1 VRACAAFATLTAMTT
16 PDDRLD
22 ARLPQGVLSDLGRW
36 TLYQSFRTF
45 TWPWLLRRG
54 ILIWPIAI
62 LAGFA
67 YAAWHAS
74 GMGAW
79 ADWPGLALRAS
90 LAALVA
96 VTAGPLLA
104 TIVRH
109 LCLPNAVERALVILG
124 IMIGLA
130 LGLAALHAVSDY
142 HEYLMGHHPPGGMN
156 ISVVGQAMSRFF
168 RASVDASVILLIFVG
183 GGLATIYYLGERR
196 RVAEYQ
202 ARAQLQ
208 RIRAERDATDMRL
221 AVLQAQ
227 VEPHFLFNTLA
238 SVRSLI
244 LTEPERAA
252 QTVDALGDYLRA
264 TLPRL
269 REAGV
274 EEAKLADQI
283 DLCARYLELMN
294 LRMAGRIAVRVEADA
309 AARDRPFPPLILLTL
324 VENAVTHGIEPK
336 LGPATIAIVAAIDG
350 DRLSVSVEDD
360 GVGLRPGTTTGLGL
374 ANVRAQLASLF
385 GEAAALDV
393 ESRPQGGVRA
403 RIRIPVAAA
412 R

>member
-1 VRACAAFATLTAMTT
+1 M
-16 PDDRLD
+16 PDDKLD
-22 ARLPQGVLSDLGRW
+22 ARMPPGVLSDLGRW

-54 ILIWPIAI
+54 ILFWPLAI

-104 TIVRH
+104 TFVRH
-109 LCLPNAVERALVILG
+109 LRLPNGVERVLVIFAILVG
-124 IMIGLA
+124 MATGF
-130 LGLAALHAVSDY
+130 AALKAASDY
-142 HEYLMGHHPPGGMN
+142 HAYLMTLHSSGSMN
-156 ISVVGQAMSRFF
+156 VSFFGRALSQFF
-168 RASVDASVILLIFVG
+168 RASVDASTLVLVFAG
-183 GGLATIYYLGERR
+183 GGLAVVYYLGERQR
-196 RVAEYQ
+196 IAQYS
-202 ARAQLQ
+202 AREQLQ
-208 RIRAERDATDMRL
+208 RLRAERDAADMRL

-252 QTVDALGDYLRA
+252 QTVDTLGDYLRA

-274 EEAKLADQI
+274 EEATLVKQI
-283 DLCARYLELMN
+283 DLCTSYLELMN
-294 LRMAGRIAVRVEADA
+294 VRMAGRIAVRVEADDA
-309 AARDRPFPPLILLTL
+309 VRALPFPPLILLTL
-324 VENAVTHGIEPK
+324 VENAITHGLEPK
-336 LGPATIAIVAAIDG
+336 VGPGTIAIIAAVDE

-360 GVGLRPGTTTGLGL
+360 GVGLQPGITAGLGL
-374 ANVRAQLASLF
+374 ANVRAQLFSLF
-385 GEAAALDV
+385 GDRAELDV
-393 ESRPQGGVRA
+393 ASHPGGGVRA
-403 RIRIPVAAA
+403 RIRIPMASP
-412 R
+412 